1 MQLGYFC
8 NAKCQC
14 GIQSTLAFL
23 ASHEALRRM
32 AVFPSQLARS
42 HTRPASRE
50 ARCRA
55 ATLGM
60 KAAETRGPLPS
71 VSRAPYLSVCPCA
84 AEPHREGCRALA
96 LPRGLSPSG
105 GLGDESAGNAR
116 PSAERFQSA
125 MLICTPLRAI
135 GAQKRVQGFSPAAA
149 RILFRIGG
157 CRGCSR
163 SRAFSSARRGCP
175 ARRSCRRPLPGS
187 RPPCGW
193 WKAGGR

>member
-55 ATLGM
+55 AALGT

-116 PSAERFQSA
+116 PSAERFQSV
-125 MLICTPLRAI
+125 MLICIALRAI
-135 GAQKRVQGFSPAAA
+135 GAQSVVQGFNPCGEC
-149 RILFRIGG
+149 RRRRGQR
-157 CRGCSR
+157 CRGRCD
-163 SRAFSSARRGCP
+163 
-175 ARRSCRRPLPGS
+175 CR
-187 RPPCGW
+187 W
-193 WKAGGR
+193 WCRCC

>member
-125 MLICTPLRAI
+125 ILICMPLRG
-135 GAQKRVQGFSPAAA
+135 GAAQRGVQGFSPAARPVA
-149 RILFRIGG
+149 ERRPWGRKRRKREAFR
-157 CRGCSR
+157 
-163 SRAFSSARRGCP
+163 RAFPERHTYLYAP
-175 ARRSCRRPLPGS
+175 ARRSRTERG
-187 RPPCGW
+187 
-193 WKAGGR
+193 AGL

>member
-1 MQLGYFC
+1 MPLRG
-8 NAKCQC
+8 
-14 GIQSTLAFL
+14 STAQKWVQGFSP
-23 ASHEALRRM
+23 A
-32 AVFPSQLARS
+32 
-42 HTRPASRE
+42 RPASRE
-50 ARCRA
+50 ACRRA
-55 ATLGM
+55 AALGT
-60 KAAETRGPLPS
+60 KATETRGPPPS

-96 LPRGLSPSG
+96 LPRGPSPSG

-125 MLICTPLRAI
+125 ILICTPLRAI
-135 GAQKRVQGFSPAAA
+135 AAQKRVQGFSPAAA

-157 CRGCSR
+157 CRGCS
-163 SRAFSSARRGCP
+163 SGPVFSSARRGCP
-175 ARRSCRRPLPGS
+175 ARRSCRRPRPRS